1 MVLPTPNSIMEMHTD
16 PLMLGDLLAYT
27 PVAGIVR
34 RWRADRVHENTKVE
48 QLRSKIRPIL
58 AAIRRE
64 HPDLFQ
70 PAWV

>member
-1 MVLPTPNSIMEMHTD
+1 VVLPSPNSIMEMHTD
-16 PLMLGDLLAYT
+16 PLMFGDLLAYT
-27 PVAGIVR
+27 PVAGFVR
-34 RWRADRVHENTKVE
+34 RWRADRVNENTKVE

-64 HPDLFQ
+64 HPDLFR

>member
-1 MVLPTPNSIMEMHTD
+1 VVLSAPNNIMEMHTD
-16 PLMLGDLLAYT
+16 PLMLGDLLACT
-27 PVAGIVR
+27 PAAGIVR
-34 RWRADRVHENTKVE
+34 RWRTERVKENTKIE

-64 HPDLFQ
+64 HPDLFR